1 MILPTSF
8 FGFSKPQV
16 RSYIENLTQSF
27 ENLISKLDR
36 ERDLLILA
44 NERLAKDI
52 EKLKKNLTNLHIK
65 DIEYYEA
72 FIRDFFVSE
81 WEEYYSKK
89 AQEVRTEYS
98 KTLEELEKIKEN
110 IIQHIRY
117 LEKYKEEILKKL
129 SVLVEEI
136 EKFLSDQE
144 SLPVQKLQR
153 DFYVDDVLV
162 LPAGI
167 VINHEV
173 IESMR
178 EKGFLIEFLKHLAK
192 EEGE

>member
-8 FGFSKPQV
+8 FGFSKSQV

-36 ERDLLILA
+36 ERDLLTLE
-44 NERLAKDI
+44 NEKLAKEI
-52 EKLKKNLTNLHIK
+52 EKLKRNLSKLHIK
-65 DIEYYEA
+65 DIECYKF
-72 FIRDFFVSE
+72 FIDEFFSSE

-89 AQEVRTEYS
+89 AQEVQVEYS

-136 EKFLSDQE
+136 EKFLNDQE
-144 SLPVQKLQR
+144 SLPAQKLQR

-192 EEGE
+192 EEEE

>member
-27 ENLISKLDR
+27 GNLISKLDR
-36 ERDLLILA
+36 ERDLLTLE
-44 NERLAKDI
+44 NERLAKEI

-65 DIEYYEA
+65 DIEYYKA
-72 FIRDFFVSE
+72 FIEDFFVSE

-89 AQEVRTEYS
+89 AQEVQIEYS
-98 KTLEELEKIKEN
+98 KTLDELEKIKES
-110 IIQHIRY
+110 IIQHIQY
-117 LEKYKEEILKKL
+117 LEKYKEEILKRL
-129 SVLVEEI
+129 CTLVDEI
-136 EKFLSDQE
+136 EKFLGDDG
-144 SLPVQKLQR
+144 SLPAKKLQR
-153 DFYVDDVLV
+153 DFYVDDELV

-178 EKGFLIEFLKHLAK
+178 KKGFLIEFLKHLAK
-192 EEGE
+192 EEEE

>member
-8 FGFSKPQV
+8 FGFSKSQV

-36 ERDLLILA
+36 EKDLLTLE
-44 NERLAKDI
+44 NEKLAKEI
-52 EKLKKNLTNLHIK
+52 EKLKRNLSNLHIK
-65 DIEYYEA
+65 DIECYKF
-72 FIRDFFVSE
+72 FIDEFFSSE

-89 AQEVRTEYS
+89 AQEVQVEYS

-136 EKFLSDQE
+136 EKFLNDQE
-144 SLPVQKLQR
+144 SLPAQKLQR

-192 EEGE
+192 EEEE

>member
-8 FGFSKPQV
+8 FGFSKSQV

-36 ERDLLILA
+36 ERDLLTLE
-44 NERLAKDI
+44 NEKLAKEI
-52 EKLKKNLTNLHIK
+52 EKLKRNLSKLHIK
-65 DIEYYEA
+65 DIECYKF
-72 FIRDFFVSE
+72 FIDEFFSSE

-89 AQEVRTEYS
+89 AQEVRVEYS

-136 EKFLSDQE
+136 EKFLNDQE
-144 SLPVQKLQR
+144 SLPAQKLQR

-192 EEGE
+192 EEEE

>member
-16 RSYIENLTQSF
+16 RSYIENLTQSY

-36 ERDLLILA
+36 ERELLTIE
-44 NERLAKDI
+44 NEKLTKEI

-65 DIEYYEA
+65 DIEYYKA
-72 FIRDFFVSE
+72 FIEDFFVSE

-89 AQEVRTEYS
+89 AQEVQIEYS
-98 KTLEELEKIKEN
+98 KTLDELEKIKES
-110 IIQHIRY
+110 IIRHIQY
-117 LEKYKEEILKKL
+117 LEKYKEEILKRL
-129 SVLVEEI
+129 CTLVDEI
-136 EKFLSDQE
+136 QKFLSDDGD
-144 SLPVQKLQR
+144 LPAKKLQR

-192 EEGE
+192 EEEE